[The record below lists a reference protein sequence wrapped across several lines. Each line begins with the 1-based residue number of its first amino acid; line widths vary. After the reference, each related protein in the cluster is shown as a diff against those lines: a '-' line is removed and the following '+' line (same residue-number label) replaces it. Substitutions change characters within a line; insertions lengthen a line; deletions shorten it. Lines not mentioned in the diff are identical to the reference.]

1 MNVKKALA
9 AVVLAAIVV
18 GSITWTVVRLRPDS
32 SEPQWL
38 LDKPAE
44 MIDPSS
50 GIIYTKSRGEWEKLK
65 NRDGYFKNPDTGE
78 YTLRKVIVC
87 VGCGEKIPAPPFP
100 SKETEAKGE
109 AAVMAEIE
117 QYQCPKCG
125 RFPLRR

>member
-1 MNVKKALA
+1 MSVKKALA
-9 AVVLAAIVV
+9 IVVLIAIAL
-18 GSITWTVVRLRPDS
+18 GSVIWGVARLRPDT

-38 LDKPAE
+38 LDKPVE

-87 VGCGEKIPAPPFP
+87 VWCGERIPAPPFP
-100 SKETEAKGE
+100 SKETKAKGE
-109 AAVMAEIE
+109 AAAMAEIK
-117 QYQCPKCG
+117 QYRCPKCD
-125 RFPLRR
+125 RFPFR